1 MAKRVNPDPALI
13 DQAKDAISQSPGWAR
28 VGLTCGNERLR
39 EEALTTLAGA
49 VVDRLTN
56 PPPAIDPRQLQLF

>member
-1 MAKRVNPDPALI
+1 MVTSVNLDPALI
-13 DQAKDAISQSPGWAR
+13 DHTKDAISQSPGWTR

-39 EEALTTLAGA
+39 EEALTTLAG

-56 PPPAIDPRQLQLF
+56 PPPTIDPRQLPLF